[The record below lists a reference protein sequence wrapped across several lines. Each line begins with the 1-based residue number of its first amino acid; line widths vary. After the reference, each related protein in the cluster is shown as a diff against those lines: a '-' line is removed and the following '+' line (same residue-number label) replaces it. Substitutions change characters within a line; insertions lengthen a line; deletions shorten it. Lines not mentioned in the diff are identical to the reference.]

1 MPRLERC
8 LQNSQENICV
18 RDSILIKLQAQDCKK
33 ETLVQVFSCELCE
46 LSKNT
51 FFTEQIWTTLAMTFA
66 KRILQTQVVLGI
78 FDYSTICL
86 IDKLISDQ
94 CCLSYRNQ
102 SFDLH
107 YKSNVVSISKTTPGL
122 KGLNR
127 EKEEELLTKNF
138 CVITEK
144 PLQPS

>member
-1 MPRLERC
+1 
-8 LQNSQENICV
+8 
-18 RDSILIKLQAQDCKK
+18 
-33 ETLVQVFSCELCE
+33 
-46 LSKNT
+46 
-51 FFTEQIWTTLAMTFA
+51 MT
-66 KRILQTQVVLGI
+66 VVLGI
-78 FDYSTICL
+78 FDYSTTCL
-86 IDKLISDQ
+86 IDKLISAQ

-107 YKSNVVSISKTTPGL
+107 YKSNAASISKTTPGL